1 MRSTTRITRTALFL
15 ALAGALASA
24 AQAADVQLYGRVETA
39 LFFQKVESEDN
50 AKLQM
55 ENGASRIG
63 LTINEA
69 LTDDLSMR
77 GYLETGFGS
86 DDGTLSNTSGGAPTG
101 STMLFDRRAILAV
114 KSKTWGELGFGRMGT
129 VRSTMAPY
137 GWGLGSLDPFETA
150 YSVDCSISGMF
161 GNDAR
166 GNNSIT
172 WMSPKAAGFQG
183 GITYSLA
190 TTGQEADETGKN
202 NRQLALMLSYTNGPL
217 MIVTGATEQRFGYDE
232 NPSATDPD
240 KGKKYDR
247 ENARAYT
254 LGATYQLTDSV
265 KLFAAYQ
272 YHDDW
277 RMVGGW
283 NVDRW
288 YGSAARHGIDGST
301 YLLGA
306 QFWPTASIRLIGD
319 VIYFDGS
326 HKTEDEKITAERTVV
341 NGAFEY
347 YFSKT
352 AKAYVALSY
361 STGSGALDSDRTF
374 AHFGSSANDVNRWTG
389 HIGLQKRF

>member
-1 MRSTTRITRTALFL
+1 MHSTTRITRTALFL
-15 ALAGALASA
+15 AIAGALASA

-101 STMLFDRRAILAV
+101 SAMLFDRRAILAV

-183 GITYSLA
+183 GIT
-190 TTGQEADETGKN
+190 
-202 NRQLALMLSYTNGPL
+202 
-217 MIVTGATEQRFGYDE
+217 
-232 NPSATDPD
+232 
-240 KGKKYDR
+240 
-247 ENARAYT
+247 
-254 LGATYQLTDSV
+254 
-265 KLFAAYQ
+265 
-272 YHDDW
+272 
-277 RMVGGW
+277 
-283 NVDRW
+283 
-288 YGSAARHGIDGST
+288 
-301 YLLGA
+301 
-306 QFWPTASIRLIGD
+306 
-319 VIYFDGS
+319 
-326 HKTEDEKITAERTVV
+326 
-341 NGAFEY
+341 
-347 YFSKT
+347 
-352 AKAYVALSY
+352 
-361 STGSGALDSDRTF
+361 
-374 AHFGSSANDVNRWTG
+374 
-389 HIGLQKRF
+389 